1 LGYFSDATQR
11 REVPKLL
18 RVDSIE
24 KRFGGLTALNKVSLN
39 VEKGKV
45 YGLIGPNGSGKT
57 TLLNL
62 VTGVLK
68 PSAGKIYFKETD
80 VTGKPPHAITKM
92 GMGRTFQIPR
102 IFPELTVEENILA
115 VARNSTSK
123 DRLKEI
129 FDLVD
134 LNDLRETKARML
146 GYGERKHLELA
157 RAIALDAELLF
168 LDEPMAGLDKST
180 LGAVSGQIRT
190 LNKQMGKTLVIIEHH
205 LEELMQLTDHVFV
218 LDHGQKIEEGVPE
231 TIRSSKAVHSA
242 YFGG

>member
-1 LGYFSDATQR
+1 MGYSSARQR
-11 REVPKLL
+11 REVSKLL
-18 RVDSIE
+18 RVEDIE

-62 VTGVLK
+62 VTGVLR

-80 VTGKPPHAITKM
+80 VTGKPPHTITKM

-115 VARNSTSK
+115 VARNSNSK
-123 DRLKEI
+123 DRLNEI

-134 LNDLRETKARML
+134 LNHLRETKARTL
-146 GYGERKHLELA
+146 DYVQRKHLELA
-157 RAIALDAELLF
+157 RAIALNAELLF

-180 LGAVSGQIRT
+180 IGAISGQIRT

-231 TIRSSKAVHSA
+231 TIRSSKAVHHA

>member
-1 LGYFSDATQR
+1 M
-11 REVPKLL
+11 
-18 RVDSIE
+18 
-24 KRFGGLTALNKVSLN
+24 ALNKVSLN
-39 VEKGKV
+39 VDKGKV

-68 PSAGKIYFKETD
+68 PSAGKVYFKEKD

-115 VARNSTSK
+115 VAGNSNSK
-123 DRLKEI
+123 ERLNEI
-129 FDLVD
+129 FDLVG
-134 LNDLRETKARML
+134 LIPLRETKAQQL

-157 RAIALDAELLF
+157 RAIALNADLLF

-180 LGAVSGQIRT
+180 IGAISKQIRA
-190 LNKQMGKTLVIIEHH
+190 LNKEMGKTLVIIEHH
-205 LEELMQLTDHVFV
+205 LEELMQVADHVFV

-231 TIRSSKAVHSA
+231 TIRSSKAVHHA